1 MNNFLLFQGDSGGPL
16 TVEDGKGHHT
26 IVGVVSH
33 GVSLTCGEA
42 GADVHMKVAA
52 FIPWIN
58 KTIVSKGGMASC
70 NFMLTA
76 NPDGKSTKVAK
87 SYGVLLTG
95 GKDSGSNPLASV
107 EFLGSENC
115 SVPTL
120 PEPRSGHVSFIT
132 SDNRLASC
140 GGWVQRNGRASEAQ
154 TDCIVLV
161 KEEQTWKQGD
171 IGDLMLKQYMSSCP
185 TDNNLAPCI
194 FPYIE
199 GQS

>member
-1 MNNFLLFQGDSGGPL
+1 MNKFLLFQGDSGGPL
-16 TVEDGKGHHT
+16 TIEDGERHHT
-26 IVGVVSH
+26 MVGVVSH
-33 GVSLTCGEA
+33 GVSVTCGQA

-58 KTIVSKGGMASC
+58 KTIVSEGGMASC
-70 NFMLTA
+70 NYMLTA
-76 NPDGKSTKVAK
+76 NPDGESLKEAK
-87 SYGVLLTG
+87 SYGVLMTG
-95 GKDSGSNPLASV
+95 GKDSGSNPIASV

-132 SDNRLASC
+132 SRDLLATC

-154 TDCIVLV
+154 TDCIVLD
-161 KEEQTWKQGD
+161 KEEQTWKHGV
-171 IGDLMLKQYMSSCP
+171 IGDLVLKQYKLSCP
-185 TDNNLAPCI
+185 TDNNLETCI